1 MGVVCGEVF
10 VWVGED
16 FSKNC
21 HFVVELG
28 NRVRFWQD
36 GWYGDQP
43 FQLAFPGLYGIA
55 IDREASVEAS
65 LSRRGQRIEE
75 FGMFILFGNLMI
87 GRQMKGYIFFISS
100 EPILL
105 QWILETD

>member
-1 MGVVCGEVF
+1 M
-10 VWVGED
+10 
-16 FSKNC
+16 
-21 HFVVELG
+21 
-28 NRVRFWQD
+28 RFWQD
-36 GWYGDQP
+36 EWYGDQT
-43 FQLAFPGLYGIA
+43 FQLAFPRLYGIA